1 MRKTSLMAMSLA
13 AALLASG
20 PAQADG
26 EDCRLGRFV
35 SLPITIDDAGGVTV
49 PVKIDDQQQNML
61 IDTGGVYSMLT
72 NAVAAGLGLKPRML
86 WGMRLTMWGGRNL
99 DHYVVSHS
107 LEIAGGKVHDR
118 EFVIL
123 PDDLLPPG
131 VDGIL
136 GPDIMQIFDVD
147 FDFASGKVGL
157 FSQKHCEG
165 KVVYWTHDPFA
176 AVPFKM
182 DEGRHIKIV
191 VQLDG
196 QEVPAVL
203 DTGAY
208 RSAMSLETAED
219 MFKLDPATLSKN
231 NGRYPF
237 KALTLE
243 GVTVNNPDLVLVP
256 DDKSKVMGG
265 YREPKL
271 LLGMGVLRQLHLYI
285 AYKEHLI
292 YATAASAH

>member
-1 MRKTSLMAMSLA
+1 MRGAFLAIAATVLMACGA
-13 AALLASG
+13 AA
-20 PAQADG
+20 ADS
-26 EDCRLGRFV
+26 ETCKLGRYV
-35 SLPITIDDAGGVTV
+35 ALPITIDDAGGVTV